1 MDSSFI
7 ETKAGYKVSQTAFG
21 LDVYDD
27 KENFL
32 FELAGKTLS
41 DYIYNGLIDT
51 NMIDND
57 IEDEEDTRN
66 ILNRLDYPYIF

>member
-1 MDSSFI
+1 MENSFI
-7 ETKAGYKVSQTAFG
+7 ETKAGYKVNQTTSG
-21 LDVYDD
+21 LDVYDNEE
-27 KENFL
+27 KFL
-32 FELAGKTLS
+32 FELTGKTLS

-66 ILNRLDYPYIF
+66 TLNRLDYPYIF

>member
-1 MDSSFI
+1 MESSFI
-7 ETKAGYKVSQTAFG
+7 ETKAGYKVNQTTSG
-21 LDVYDD
+21 LDVYDNEE
-27 KENFL
+27 KFL
-32 FELAGKTLS
+32 FELTGKTLS

-66 ILNRLDYPYIF
+66 TLNRLDYPYIF